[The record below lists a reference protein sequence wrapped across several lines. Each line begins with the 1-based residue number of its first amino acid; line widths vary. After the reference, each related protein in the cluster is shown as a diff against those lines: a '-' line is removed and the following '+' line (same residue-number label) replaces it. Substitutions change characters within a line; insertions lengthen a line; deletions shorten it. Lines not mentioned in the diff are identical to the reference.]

1 MQTLT
6 LTEIENKFGTL
17 VDSIADE
24 IDRGDAHEFEVES
37 FEKFRPFITNW
48 DTLLEAIEEEN
59 DAGPSELW
67 ESVEFAH
74 PNS

>member
-1 MQTLT
+1 MTTLT
-6 LTEIENKFGTL
+6 LPEIENKYGAL
-17 VDSIADE
+17 VDSIADK

-37 FEKFRPFITNW
+37 FEEFRPFITNW

-67 ESVEFAH
+67 ESVKFTL

>member
-1 MQTLT
+1 MKTLT
-6 LTEIENKFGTL
+6 LSEIENKYGAL
-17 VDSIADE
+17 VDSIADK

-37 FEKFRPFITNW
+37 FEEFRPFITNW

-67 ESVEFAH
+67 ESVKFALS
-74 PNS
+74 NS